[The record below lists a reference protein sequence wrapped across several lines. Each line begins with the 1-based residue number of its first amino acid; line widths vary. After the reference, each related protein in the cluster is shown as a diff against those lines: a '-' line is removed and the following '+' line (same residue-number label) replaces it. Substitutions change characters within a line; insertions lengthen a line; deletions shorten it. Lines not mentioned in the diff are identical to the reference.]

1 MSKSILRLDANAPLE
16 VGELPEEVLE
26 GNPVPSEQVTYQN
39 PDEKVFTGVWACE
52 PGVFLGK
59 NYPVDEIITIIE
71 GKLGMID
78 LDDKDE
84 SEQIFEKGDVF
95 VIAKGANTKW
105 VVYEKVKKFY
115 MVVE

>member
-1 MSKSILRLDANAPLE
+1 MTKSILRLDANAPLE
-16 VGELPEEVLE
+16 DGELPDNVLE
-26 GNPVPSEQVTYQN
+26 GNPLPSEQVSYKS

-52 PGVFLGK
+52 PGIFTGE
-59 NYPVDEIITIIE
+59 NYPVDEMIVIIE

-78 LDDKDE
+78 LDDG